1 MLSGFSTKFKT
12 KYVTFLESIL
22 PSMSMMKH
30 TRIQV
35 IAFSP
40 YMETLIENSGSSTAC
55 IQHWFTL
62 PSRFNALMGG
72 NFNKHF
78 AFSTK
83 IV

>member
-1 MLSGFSTKFKT
+1 MLVGFSTKFKT
-12 KYVTFLESIL
+12 KYVNFLESIL
-22 PSMSMMKH
+22 PSMMKH
-30 TRIQV
+30 TSIQV

-72 NFNKHF
+72 KFNKHF